1 MNRPGGRV
9 VYCPVCCRIL
19 PALTALLLSPAI
31 AVAQSDPE
39 PAQDAGRSYAE
50 TISLGGSSGD
60 LRGRA
65 ADWMIMPGGMYTLS
79 AGLTFLTAPESPFDG
94 AEMRLTDVV
103 LSSLAARYAIG
114 GRGEIALAVELL
126 PKQPAGAD
134 ESVWQRAQIG
144 GRVGFGDRYA
154 GWLTLVA
161 GPTLGGDGRWGSGS
175 FGVEAQKSLH
185 PTLVFHGVF
194 GASAISL
201 FDDEMT
207 RTAWFGEVVTGG
219 EMIFRVPNGMAAA
232 WLGTS
237 FHFPV
242 AERSDSIDLD
252 PQTRAN
258 ISLGA
263 VLSYIESWDISF
275 ELSVIDRGEMAS
287 PDTTLPI
294 LAGGYDQTQV
304 MVGVTRRF
312 REEGRSSTLRIGY

>member
-134 ESVWQRAQIG
+134 ESVWQRRLRRPLRRLADPG
-144 GRVGFGDRYA
+144 GRTDARRRRPLGLGLVRRRGAKEPAPDPRLSRRLRRLGD
-154 GWLTLVA
+154 
-161 GPTLGGDGRWGSGS
+161 
-175 FGVEAQKSLH
+175 
-185 PTLVFHGVF
+185 
-194 GASAISL
+194 
-201 FDDEMT
+201 
-207 RTAWFGEVVTGG
+207 
-219 EMIFRVPNGMAAA
+219 
-232 WLGTS
+232 
-237 FHFPV
+237 
-242 AERSDSIDLD
+242 
-252 PQTRAN
+252 
-258 ISLGA
+258 
-263 VLSYIESWDISF
+263 
-275 ELSVIDRGEMAS
+275 
-287 PDTTLPI
+287 
-294 LAGGYDQTQV
+294 
-304 MVGVTRRF
+304 
-312 REEGRSSTLRIGY
+312 